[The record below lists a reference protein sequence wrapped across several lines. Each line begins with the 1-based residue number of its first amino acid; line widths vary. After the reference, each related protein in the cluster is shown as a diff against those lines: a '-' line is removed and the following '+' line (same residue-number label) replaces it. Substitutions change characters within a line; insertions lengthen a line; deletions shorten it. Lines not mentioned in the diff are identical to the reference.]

1 MREFANDICL
11 AFFVSSLDR
20 YWNDHIQ
27 RKSVLNKGGARGH
40 RTHAEEASSR
50 GEWPTD
56 LTHTRKQ

>member
-27 RKSVLNKGGARGH
+27 RKSVLNKGARGVIG
-40 RTHAEEASSR
+40 RMPRRRQVA
-50 GEWPTD
+50 GNGPPT
-56 LTHTRKQ
+56 